1 VVSKITTGYPT
12 DEQGRPYPRR
22 RYAPAII
29 TVVVL
34 LVLGVIVWAVVLG
47 SDDSESVPTACNQ
60 PTPATATEAGAP
72 EPAEPPVLSPVPRDE
87 MLEVAP
93 AALSTFQVRVLNAS
107 EERGAARSVSEDL
120 AAQGFTPAAD
130 TPFADDPV
138 YVNRDLNCVAQ
149 IRFGPAGRASAA
161 ATWLAFPCAQL
172 VDDGRGDDRD
182 VGAGFEEPGDLAG
195 GDASAADHQAP
206 HVDQVEVDGVLRWP
220 RGAGVGARRLR
231 VAHRCSPHSVLLEP
245 AQRPERGSAPSTT
258 RSVHGQQPIEG

>member
-1 VVSKITTGYPT
+1 MVSKITTGYPT

-34 LVLGVIVWAVVLG
+34 LVLGVVVWAIVLG
-47 SDDSESVPTACNQ
+47 GDNSESVPTACNQ
-60 PTPATATEAGAP
+60 PTPSTAVEPGAQQ
-72 EPAEPPVLSPVPRDE
+72 PAEPPVLTQVPRDE

-138 YVNRDLNCVAQ
+138 YANRDLNCVAQ
-149 IRFGPAGRASAA
+149 IRFGPAGRAAAA

-172 VDDGRGDDRD
+172 VDDGRRGTGVD
-182 VGAGFEEPGDLAG
+182 VALGTYHSGGELSQDAQAALEALRSADPKNPETGAD
-195 GDASAADHQAP
+195 
-206 HVDQVEVDGVLRWP
+206 
-220 RGAGVGARRLR
+220 
-231 VAHRCSPHSVLLEP
+231 P
-245 AQRPERGSAPSTT
+245 ALVKAVHSAPC
-258 RSVHGQQPIEG
+258 

>member
-1 VVSKITTGYPT
+1 MVSKITTGYPT

-34 LVLGVIVWAVVLG
+34 MVLGVIVWAVVLG

-60 PTPATATEAGAP
+60 PSPATATEAGAP
-72 EPAEPPVLSPVPRDE
+72 EPAEPPALSPVPRDE

-120 AAQGFTPAAD
+120 ATQGFTPATD

-138 YVNRDLNCVAQ
+138 YVNRDLDCVAQ

-161 ATWLAFPCAQL
+161 AAWLVFPCAQL
-172 VDDGRGDDRD
+172 VDDGRRGTAVD
-182 VGAGFEEPGDLAG
+182 VALGTYHSGGELSQDAQAALEALRSADPTNPETGAD
-195 GDASAADHQAP
+195 
-206 HVDQVEVDGVLRWP
+206 
-220 RGAGVGARRLR
+220 
-231 VAHRCSPHSVLLEP
+231 P
-245 AQRPERGSAPSTT
+245 ALVKAVHSAPC
-258 RSVHGQQPIEG
+258 

>member
-1 VVSKITTGYPT
+1 MVSKITTGYPT

-72 EPAEPPVLSPVPRDE
+72 EPAEPPVLTPVPRDE

-138 YVNRDLNCVAQ
+138 YANRDLNCVAQ

-172 VDDGRGDDRD
+172 VDDGRRGTAVD
-182 VGAGFEEPGDLAG
+182 VALGTYHSGGEPSQDAQAALEALRSADPTNPETGAD
-195 GDASAADHQAP
+195 
-206 HVDQVEVDGVLRWP
+206 
-220 RGAGVGARRLR
+220 
-231 VAHRCSPHSVLLEP
+231 P
-245 AQRPERGSAPSTT
+245 ALVKAVHSAPC
-258 RSVHGQQPIEG
+258 